1 MHAGKNAFEGYVP
14 SVPEGEKLDFGS
26 KEFREL
32 EEIGKSHYTIA
43 AHCMCCT
50 LALLGCLN
58 TTRCSRDHD
67 TQIDGTQHN
76 TDMMQRLAMEGVTLS
91 CF

>member
-32 EEIGKSHYTIA
+32 EEIGKLHYTNRS
-43 AHCMCCT
+43 
-50 LALLGCLN
+50 ALHVLQSCL
-58 TTRCSRDHD
+58 TWLP
-67 TQIDGTQHN
+67 QHN
-76 TDMMQRLAMEGVTLS
+76 TLQ
-91 CF
+91 